1 MCKAINQLPVGSL
14 FEYRK
19 VRLQV
24 VERFSCSLCFFFS
37 HKAVHCFGET
47 LADVPP
53 CSGMARSDGKNV
65 FLKKVADID
74 D

>member
-24 VERFSCSLCFFFS
+24 VSVFLAHFAFSS
-37 HKAVHCFGET
+37 HKEVHCFGET

-53 CSGMARSDGKNV
+53 CSGYGAEVMARM
-65 FLKKVADID
+65 FF
-74 D
+74 